1 MSTPTSPFNPSR
13 QVERIREI
21 LVGRQMATVERR
33 LSRLE
38 HRASAPAPDLPER
51 DPRPGPLATPQ
62 PNLGADEESRRRADA
77 ISKLA
82 TRIQENVEELR
93 RGINSR
99 PPAVEIDER
108 FGSLRTEFR
117 RDHEEL
123 LREVRQETR
132 ERITSVHELASRIS
146 RLATEQANRQDQD
159 DGGAAVARLRTA
171 IEDWQQR
178 LAEHLENREQWMV
191 SQMRGELTKLRK
203 ETWHWLGELHRMK
216 ADRSEL
222 SDPYFRPKPQG

>member
-38 HRASAPAPDLPER
+38 HRVAPPADGPGP
-51 DPRPGPLATPQ
+51 PRPGPLATPQ
-62 PNLGADEESRRRADA
+62 PNLVPGDENRARADE

-132 ERITSVHELASRIS
+132 ERIASVHELATRIS
-146 RLATEQANRQDQD
+146 RIAAEQANQRDRD

-178 LAEHLENREQWMV
+178 LAEHLENRERWLV
-191 SQMRGELTKLRK
+191 SQMREEIAKLRR
-203 ETWHWLGELHRMK
+203 ETWHWLGELHRLK
-216 ADRSEL
+216 ADRSDL
-222 SDPYFRPKPQG
+222 AGPAFSPGSQT